1 MKFLKI
7 VVMENKDNAVQFDL
21 KMQVSHPE
29 LSDYN
34 NGQVIDALI
43 IYKLGDCVTVD
54 DVHKDR
60 SVNRLFQKSD
70 KVVNIVKIDSFA
82 FIGKDKDGNEQDYKW
97 EQVTLPYLENGN
109 EIPNGIYQNYEQ
121 PIYNK
126 TKNPVSD
133 KVVITGY
140 ETIDTLSDII
150 DIYINQMPNQSKYK
164 SNRQSNIDTLLSII
178 NNAKRDRKHFQ
189 SHSFGHQSIK

>member
-7 VVMENKDNAVQFDL
+7 VVLQNTDNAVQFDL

-34 NGQVIDALI
+34 NGKVIDALL

-60 SVNRLFQKSD
+60 SVNRLFQTSD
-70 KVVNIVKIDSFA
+70 KRVNIKKIDSFA
-82 FIGKDKDGNEQDYKW
+82 FIGTDKDGNEAEYKYA
-97 EQVTLPYLENGN
+97 QVTLPYRENGF
-109 EIPNGIYQNYEQ
+109 EIPLGIYQNYEQ
-121 PIYNK
+121 PIYNI

-133 KVVITGY
+133 NVVITSY
-140 ETIDTLSDII
+140 DTIDTLSEII
-150 DIYINQMPNQSKYK
+150 DSYLDCNPKK
-164 SNRQSNIDTLLSII
+164 SNKTNSVELLQSII
-178 NNAKRDRKHFQ
+178 NSAKEDRKHFLNT
-189 SHSFGHQSIK
+189 SFGHQTIK

>member
-34 NGQVIDALI
+34 NGQVIDALL
-43 IYKLGDCVTVD
+43 IYKLGDTVTVEA
-54 DVHKDR
+54 KEK
-60 SVNRLFQKSD
+60 SVNRLFQKGD
-70 KVVNIVKIDSFA
+70 KAVNIVKIDSFA
-82 FIGKDKDGNEQDYKW
+82 FIGKDKDGNEQEYKY
-97 EQVTLPYLENGN
+97 EQVTFPYLENGL
-109 EIPNGIYQNYEQ
+109 EIPLGYQSYEQ

-140 ETIDTLSDII
+140 ETIDTLSEII
-150 DIYINQMPNQSKYK
+150 EKLLPPKYK
-164 SNRQSNIDTLLSII
+164 SERQSTIDLLQSIV
-178 NNAKRDRKHFQ
+178 NSAKEDRKYFQ

>member
-7 VVMENKDNAVQFDL
+7 AVMQNKDYAVQFDL

-34 NGQVIDALI
+34 NGQIIDALL
-43 IYKLGDCVTVD
+43 IYKLGDTVTVEA
-54 DVHKDR
+54 KEK
-60 SVNRLFQKSD
+60 SVNRLFQKGD
-70 KVVNIVKIDSFA
+70 KAVKIVKIDSFA
-82 FIGKDKDGNEQDYKW
+82 FIGRDKDGNEQDYKW
-97 EQVTLPYLENGN
+97 EQVTLPYLENGL
-109 EIPNGIYQNYEQ
+109 EIPLGHQSYEQ

-164 SNRQSNIDTLLSII
+164 SIRQTNIDTLLILI
-178 NNAKRDRKHFQ
+178 KNAKRDRKHFQ
-189 SHSFGHQSIK
+189 STSFGHQTIK

>member
-7 VVMENKDNAVQFDL
+7 AVMQNKDYAVQFDL

-34 NGQVIDALI
+34 NGQVIDALL

-126 TKNPVSD
+126 TQNPVSD

-150 DIYINQMPNQSKYK
+150 DIYLNQMPKQT
-164 SNRQSNIDTLLSII
+164 NRQSTIDLLQSII
-178 NNAKRDRKHFQ
+178 NSAKEDRKHFQ
-189 SHSFGHQSIK
+189 STSFGHQTIK